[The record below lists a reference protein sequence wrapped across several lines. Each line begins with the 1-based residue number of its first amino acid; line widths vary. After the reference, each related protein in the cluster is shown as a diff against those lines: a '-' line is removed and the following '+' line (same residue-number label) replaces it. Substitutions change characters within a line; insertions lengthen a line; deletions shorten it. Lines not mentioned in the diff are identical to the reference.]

1 MMDGAKCKDNEYFLL
16 PENSF
21 SRGCLK
27 VENLGIIIIN
37 TLYRLFA
44 SHLLKVIYAHFL
56 QACCRP
62 IFFLKFCNFS
72 KELGECCSNKD
83 DNPLGLLGVSTP
95 PQAILAQLLVGSGT
109 IHRFGS

>member
-1 MMDGAKCKDNEYFLL
+1 MMDGVKCKDNEYFLL

-21 SRGCLK
+21 SQRLLESRK
-27 VENLGIIIIN
+27 LGIMIIN
-37 TLYRLFA
+37 TLYRSFA

-72 KELGECCSNKD
+72 KEVG
-83 DNPLGLLGVSTP
+83 GVL
-95 PQAILAQLLVGSGT
+95 Q
-109 IHRFGS
+109 